1 MGKVPVDLSGEF
13 CLCQKIAGWDHCCII
28 LENSCDLH
36 LTLKCLSRQVKTSEK
51 NAFSNSEVLAC
62 NHQSE
67 SGGPK
72 AYTEADLT
80 ESVFEA
86 IRNQFEE
93 QQWNYILFKIKLKTE
108 QGLGWPLVVL

>member
-51 NAFSNSEVLAC
+51 NVL
-62 NHQSE
+62 
-67 SGGPK
+67 K
-72 AYTEADLT
+72 
-80 ESVFEA
+80 F
-86 IRNQFEE
+86 
-93 QQWNYILFKIKLKTE
+93 
-108 QGLGWPLVVL
+108 

>member
-62 NHQSE
+62 NH
-67 SGGPK
+67 
-72 AYTEADLT
+72 
-80 ESVFEA
+80 
-86 IRNQFEE
+86 
-93 QQWNYILFKIKLKTE
+93 
-108 QGLGWPLVVL
+108 